1 MASRKVKFE
10 NDLGIELSGV
20 IEVPVDQSPLA
31 YAVFAHAFTGNK
43 SFAATRN
50 ITKALTR
57 EGYGVLRFDLTGL
70 GQSKGDF
77 SDTNFTT
84 GVNDIKAAVHFL
96 DTQYEHPKI
105 LVGHSLGGAMAL
117 KAAYELESIKAVATV
132 GTPSEPVHV
141 THLLGCSID
150 DITEKGE
157 ALVDIAGREFKIKQ
171 QFLDDIESVD
181 LKESIK
187 KLKKGLL
194 ILHSPQ
200 DRVVEIENAASI
212 YHSAHHPKSF
222 ITLDGADHMLTEKS
236 DGLYAGDVIAAWARK
251 YIEIPESKKLKT
263 HMQVVVEQEGDGYT
277 TDILADEHRLVAD
290 EPSDVGGSNYG
301 PSPYELLNASL
312 GACTAMTLKMY
323 ARRKKWPLET
333 VRVHL
338 NYDKRHIDDVD
349 DYANQAS
356 KMDHFERSIEIVGDL
371 DQLQIKRLLE
381 IADKCPVHKTLSTPN
396 YFKTTITQMEE

>member
-1 MASRKVKFE
+1 MASLKVKFP
-10 NDLGIELSGV
+10 NDLGYQLSGV
-20 IEVPVDQSPLA
+20 IELPVDQSPLA

-50 ITKALTR
+50 ITKALIR

-70 GQSKGDF
+70 GQSEGDF

-84 GVNDIKAAVHFL
+84 GVNDIKSAVHFL
-96 DTQYEHPKI
+96 ETKYEHPKI

-117 KAAYELESIKAVATV
+117 KAAYELDTIKAVATV
-132 GTPSEPVHV
+132 GTPSEPSHV

-150 DITEKGE
+150 DITKTGKAE
-157 ALVDIAGREFKIKQ
+157 VDIAGRNFTIKQ
-171 QFLDDIESVD
+171 QFLDDLESVD
-181 LKESIK
+181 LKVSIK
-187 KLKKGLL
+187 KLRKGLL
-194 ILHSPQ
+194 VLHSPQ
-200 DRVVEIENAASI
+200 DRVVEIENAAEI

-222 ITLDGADHMLTEKS
+222 VTLDGADHMLTSKA
-236 DGLYAGDVIAAWARK
+236 DGLYAGDVIASWARR
-251 YIEIPESKKLKT
+251 YIDIPEQKKLKT
-263 HMQVVVEQEGDGYT
+263 NMKVVAEQEGEGYT
-277 TDILADEHRLVAD
+277 TEILADEHRFTAD
-290 EPSDVGGSNYG
+290 EPSDLGGNDYG

-338 NYDKRHIDDVD
+338 NYDKKHLDDASDYGNQGSKIDF
-349 DYANQAS
+349 
-356 KMDHFERSIEIVGDL
+356 FERSIEVVGDL
-371 DQLQIKRLLE
+371 DESQIARLLE

-396 YFKTTITQMEE
+396 HFKTYMKKVSS